1 MTAWKIKVPNSS
13 SHNGNLPTSHLTFI
27 DILKVS
33 VSGLRTRKLRSA
45 LSALG
50 ITIGIAAVVGVLGLS
65 ASGNADLIREL
76 DSLGTNLLTVE
87 AGQGFG
93 SDEASLP
100 SGAAP
105 MVSRITPVYEVA
117 TVTRISGQVFRND
130 LIQDGRTKGITII
143 ASDLNLLESQRG
155 SMKNGSFLNEVNSTY
170 PVVVLGSVAA
180 ERLGI
185 QDVADLK
192 LLWIG
197 EEWFSVVGIMEPLPL
212 AADLDRAAIIGYAAA
227 EEYFSH
233 DGEVDT
239 IYIRAY
245 PEYVEDVRSVIAA
258 TVNPENPEEVQVSR
272 ASDVLEARAV
282 ANSTFT
288 NLFMGLGAVA
298 LLVGGIG
305 IANVMVIA
313 VIERRSEIGLRRAI
327 GATKFHIAIQF
338 ITESLLLACVGGS
351 LGIIAGM
358 IVTTIYASTQGWYIV
373 IPQSAIYIGIGSSI
387 LIGGVAGFYPAMRAA
402 NMSPT
407 EALRSN

>member
-1 MTAWKIKVPNSS
+1 MFKSS
-13 SHNGNLPTSHLTFI
+13 RPKANLPTSHLTLI

-87 AGQGFG
+87 AGQGF
-93 SDEASLP
+93 SAEEVSLP
-100 SGAAP
+100 DGAAG
-105 MVSRITPVYEVA
+105 MVSRITPVYEVS
-117 TVTRISGQVFRND
+117 TVTRISGQVFRNN
-130 LIQDGRTKGITII
+130 LIQDGKTKGITII
-143 ASDLNLLESQRG
+143 ASDLNLLRSQRG
-155 SMKNGSFLNEVNSTY
+155 SMKSGEFLNSMNSTY

-185 QDVADLK
+185 KNVEDLK

-197 EEWFSVVGIMEPLPL
+197 EEWFSIVGIMNPLPL
-212 AADLDRAAIIGYAAA
+212 AADLDRAAIIGYGAAQ
-227 EEYFSH
+227 EYFGH

-239 IYIRAY
+239 IYVRAN
-245 PEYVEDVRSVIAA
+245 PEYVEDVRSVMAA

-313 VIERRSEIGLRRAI
+313 VIERKGEIGLRRAI
-327 GATKFHIAIQF
+327 GATKFHIGIQF
-338 ITESLLLACVGGS
+338 ITESLILACVGGIM
-351 LGIIAGM
+351 GIIVGM
-358 IVTTIYASTQGWYIV
+358 IVTTIYANTQGWYIV

-407 EALRSN
+407 EALRSS

>member
-1 MTAWKIKVPNSS
+1 MRKASR
-13 SHNGNLPTSHLTFI
+13 HNGNLPSSHLTLI
-27 DILKVS
+27 DIFKVS

-76 DSLGTNLLTVE
+76 DSLGTNLLTIE

-93 SDEASLP
+93 AEEASLP
-100 SGAAP
+100 DGAAA
-105 MVSRITPVYEVA
+105 MLRRITPVYEVSS
-117 TVTRISGQVFRND
+117 VTRISGQVFRNN
-130 LIQDGRTKGITII
+130 LIEDGRTKGITII
-143 ASDLNLLESQRG
+143 ASDLNLLQSQRG
-155 SMKNGSFLNEVNSTY
+155 SMQNGYFLNELNSTY

-185 QDVADLK
+185 QDTTDSK

-197 EEWFSVVGIMEPLPL
+197 QEWFSLIGIMNPLPL
-212 AADLDRAAIIGYAAA
+212 AADLDRAAIIGYGAA
-227 EEYFSH
+227 EEYFGH
-233 DGEVDT
+233 DGQVDT
-239 IYIRAY
+239 IYVRAY
-245 PEYVEDVRSVIAA
+245 PEHVEDVRSVMPA

-327 GATKFHIAIQF
+327 GATKLHIGVQF
-338 ITESLLLACVGGS
+338 ITESLLLACVGGAM
-351 LGIIAGM
+351 GIIVGM
-358 IVTTIYASTQGWYIV
+358 IVTAVYASTQGWYIV
-373 IPQSAIYIGIGSSI
+373 IPQSAIYIGIGSSV

>member
-1 MTAWKIKVPNSS
+1 MFKSS
-13 SHNGNLPTSHLTFI
+13 RPKANLPTSHLTLI

-87 AGQGFG
+87 AGQGFRTE
-93 SDEASLP
+93 EATLP
-100 SGAAP
+100 DGAAG
-105 MVSRITPVYEVA
+105 MVLRITPVYEVS

-130 LIQDGRTKGITII
+130 LIQDGKTKGITIF
-143 ASDLNLLESQRG
+143 ASDLNLLRSQRG
-155 SMKNGSFLNEVNSTY
+155 SMKSGEFLNSMNSAY

-185 QDVADLK
+185 KNVADLK

-197 EEWFSVVGIMEPLPL
+197 EEWFSIVGIMKPLPL
-212 AADLDRAAIIGYAAA
+212 AADLDRAAIIGYGAAQ
-227 EEYFSH
+227 EYFGH

-239 IYIRAY
+239 IYVRAY
-245 PEYVEDVRSVIAA
+245 PEYVEDVRSVMAA

-313 VIERRSEIGLRRAI
+313 VIERRGEIGLRRAI
-327 GATKFHIAIQF
+327 GATKFHIGIQF
-338 ITESLLLACVGGS
+338 ITESLILACIGGIM
-351 LGIIAGM
+351 GIIVGM
-358 IVTTIYASTQGWYIV
+358 IVTTIYANTQGWYIV

-387 LIGGVAGFYPAMRAA
+387 LIGSVAGFYPAMRAA

-407 EALRSN
+407 DALRSS

>member
-1 MTAWKIKVPNSS
+1 MFKSS
-13 SHNGNLPTSHLTFI
+13 RPKANLPTSHLTLI

-93 SDEASLP
+93 TDEASLP
-100 SGAAP
+100 DGAAP

-197 EEWFSVVGIMEPLPL
+197 EEWFSVVGIMNALPL
-212 AADLDRAAIIGYAAA
+212 AADLDRAAIIGYGAAQ
-227 EEYFSH
+227 EYFGH
-233 DGEVDT
+233 DGDVDT
-239 IYIRAY
+239 IYVRAY
-245 PEYVEDVRSVIAA
+245 PEYVEDVRSVMAA
-258 TVNPENPEEVQVSR
+258 TVNPESPEEVQVSR
-272 ASDVLEARAV
+272 ASDVLEARSV

-313 VIERRSEIGLRRAI
+313 VIERRGEIGLRRAI
-327 GATKFHIAIQF
+327 GATKFHIGIQF
-338 ITESLLLACVGGS
+338 ITESLILACVGGIM
-351 LGIIAGM
+351 GIIVGM
-358 IVTTIYASTQGWYIV
+358 TVTTVYANTQGWYIV

-407 EALRSN
+407 EALRSS

>member
-1 MTAWKIKVPNSS
+1 VLKSS
-13 SHNGNLPTSHLTFI
+13 KHNGNLPTSHLTLI

-93 SDEASLP
+93 TEEAALP
-100 SGAAP
+100 DGAAA
-105 MVSRITPVYEVA
+105 MIRRITPVYDVSA
-117 TVTRISGQVFRND
+117 VTRISGQVFRND

-143 ASDLNLLESQRG
+143 ASDLNLLQSQRG
-155 SMKNGSFLNEVNSTY
+155 SMKNGNFLNRLNSTY

-185 QDVADLK
+185 KDVADLK

-197 EEWFSVVGIMEPLPL
+197 EEWFSVVGIMKPLPL
-212 AADLDRAAIIGYAAA
+212 AADLDRAAIIGYGAAQ
-227 EEYFSH
+227 EYFGH

-239 IYIRAY
+239 IYVRAY
-245 PEYVEDVRSVIAA
+245 PEHVEDVRSVMAA

-327 GATKFHIAIQF
+327 GATKFHIGVQF
-338 ITESLLLACVGGS
+338 ITESLLLACVGGIM
-351 LGIIAGM
+351 GIIAGT

-387 LIGGVAGFYPAMRAA
+387 LIGGMAGFYPAMRAA

>member
-1 MTAWKIKVPNSS
+1 VRKASR
-13 SHNGNLPTSHLTFI
+13 HNGNLPSSHLTLI
-27 DILKVS
+27 DIFKVS

-76 DSLGTNLLTVE
+76 DSLGTNLLTIE

-93 SDEASLP
+93 AEEASLP
-100 SGAAP
+100 DGAAA
-105 MVSRITPVYEVA
+105 MLRRITPVYEVSS
-117 TVTRISGQVFRND
+117 VTRISGQVFRNN
-130 LIQDGRTKGITII
+130 LIEDGRTKGITII
-143 ASDLNLLESQRG
+143 ASDLNLLQSQRG
-155 SMKNGSFLNEVNSTY
+155 SMQNGYFLNELNSTY

-185 QDVADLK
+185 QDTTDSK

-197 EEWFSVVGIMEPLPL
+197 QEWFSLIGIMNPLPL
-212 AADLDRAAIIGYAAA
+212 AADLDRAAIIGYGAA
-227 EEYFSH
+227 EEYFGH
-233 DGEVDT
+233 DGQVDT
-239 IYIRAY
+239 IYVRAY
-245 PEYVEDVRSVIAA
+245 PEHVEDVRSVMPA

-327 GATKFHIAIQF
+327 GATKLHIGVQF
-338 ITESLLLACVGGS
+338 ITESLLLACVGGAM
-351 LGIIAGM
+351 GIIVGM
-358 IVTTIYASTQGWYIV
+358 IVTAVYASTQGWYIV
-373 IPQSAIYIGIGSSI
+373 IPQSAIYIGIGSSV

>member
-1 MTAWKIKVPNSS
+1 MFKSS
-13 SHNGNLPTSHLTFI
+13 SHKANLPTSHLTLI

-87 AGQGFG
+87 AGQGFRAE
-93 SDEASLP
+93 EASLP
-100 SGAAP
+100 DGAAG
-105 MVSRITPVYEVA
+105 MVSRITPVYEVS
-117 TVTRISGQVFRND
+117 TVTRISGQVLRNN
-130 LIQDGRTKGITII
+130 LIQDGKTKGITII
-143 ASDLNLLESQRG
+143 ASDLNLLRSQRG
-155 SMKNGSFLNEVNSTY
+155 SMKSGKFLNSINSAY

-185 QDVADLK
+185 KNVADLK

-197 EEWFSVVGIMEPLPL
+197 EEWFSIVGIMKPLPL
-212 AADLDRAAIIGYAAA
+212 AADLDRAAIIGYGAAQ
-227 EEYFSH
+227 EYFEH

-239 IYIRAY
+239 IYVRAY
-245 PEYVEDVRSVIAA
+245 PEYVEDVRSVMAA

-272 ASDVLEARAV
+272 ASDLLEARAV

-298 LLVGGIG
+298 LLVGGI
-305 IANVMVIA
+305 
-313 VIERRSEIGLRRAI
+313 E
-327 GATKFHIAIQF
+327 
-338 ITESLLLACVGGS
+338 
-351 LGIIAGM
+351 
-358 IVTTIYASTQGWYIV
+358 
-373 IPQSAIYIGIGSSI
+373 
-387 LIGGVAGFYPAMRAA
+387 
-402 NMSPT
+402 
-407 EALRSN
+407 

>member
-1 MTAWKIKVPNSS
+1 MGSEMC
-13 SHNGNLPTSHLTFI
+13 
-27 DILKVS
+27 
-33 VSGLRTRKLRSA
+33 
-45 LSALG
+45 
-50 ITIGIAAVVGVLGLS
+50 
-65 ASGNADLIREL
+65 IR
-76 DSLGTNLLTVE
+76 
-87 AGQGFG
+87 
-93 SDEASLP
+93 
-100 SGAAP
+100 
-105 MVSRITPVYEVA
+105 
-117 TVTRISGQVFRND
+117 
-130 LIQDGRTKGITII
+130 
-143 ASDLNLLESQRG
+143 
-155 SMKNGSFLNEVNSTY
+155 
-170 PVVVLGSVAA
+170 
-180 ERLGI
+180 
-185 QDVADLK
+185 
-192 LLWIG
+192 
-197 EEWFSVVGIMEPLPL
+197 
-212 AADLDRAAIIGYAAA
+212 DR
-227 EEYFSH
+227 
-233 DGEVDT
+233 
-239 IYIRAY
+239 
-245 PEYVEDVRSVIAA
+245 
-258 TVNPENPEEVQVSR
+258 NPEEVQVSR

>member
-1 MTAWKIKVPNSS
+1 MRKASR
-13 SHNGNLPTSHLTFI
+13 HNGNLPSSHLTLI
-27 DILKVS
+27 DIFKVS

-65 ASGNADLIREL
+65 ASGNADLRREL
-76 DSLGTNLLTVE
+76 DSLGTNLLTIE

-93 SDEASLP
+93 AEEASLP
-100 SGAAP
+100 DGAAA
-105 MVSRITPVYEVA
+105 MLRRITPVYEVSS
-117 TVTRISGQVFRND
+117 VTRISGQVFRNN
-130 LIQDGRTKGITII
+130 LIEDGRTKGITII
-143 ASDLNLLESQRG
+143 ASDLNLLQSQRG
-155 SMKNGSFLNEVNSTY
+155 SMQNGYFLNELNSTY

-185 QDVADLK
+185 QDTTDSK

-197 EEWFSVVGIMEPLPL
+197 QEWFSLIGIMNPLPL
-212 AADLDRAAIIGYAAA
+212 AADLDRAAIIGYGAA
-227 EEYFSH
+227 EEYFGH
-233 DGEVDT
+233 DGQVDT
-239 IYIRAY
+239 IYVRAY
-245 PEYVEDVRSVIAA
+245 PEHVEDVRSVMPA

-327 GATKFHIAIQF
+327 GATKLHIGVQF
-338 ITESLLLACVGGS
+338 ITESLLLACVGGAM
-351 LGIIAGM
+351 GIIVGM
-358 IVTTIYASTQGWYIV
+358 IVTAVYASTQGWYIV
-373 IPQSAIYIGIGSSI
+373 IPQSAIYIGIGSSV

>member
-1 MTAWKIKVPNSS
+1 MFKSS
-13 SHNGNLPTSHLTFI
+13 RPKANFPTSHLTLI

-93 SDEASLP
+93 TDEASLP
-100 SGAAP
+100 DGAAP

-197 EEWFSVVGIMEPLPL
+197 EEWFSVVGIMNALPL
-212 AADLDRAAIIGYAAA
+212 AADLDRAAIIGYGAAQ
-227 EEYFSH
+227 EYFGH
-233 DGEVDT
+233 DGDVDT
-239 IYIRAY
+239 IYVRAY
-245 PEYVEDVRSVIAA
+245 PEYVEDVRSVMAA
-258 TVNPENPEEVQVSR
+258 TVNPESPEEVQVSR
-272 ASDVLEARAV
+272 ASDVLEARSV

-288 NLFMGLGAVA
+288 NLFMRLGAVE

-313 VIERRSEIGLRRAI
+313 VIERRGEIGLRRAI
-327 GATKFHIAIQF
+327 GATKFHIGIQF
-338 ITESLLLACVGGS
+338 ITESLILACVGGIM
-351 LGIIAGM
+351 GIIVGM
-358 IVTTIYASTQGWYIV
+358 TVTTIYANTQGWYIV

-407 EALRSN
+407 EALRSS

>member
-1 MTAWKIKVPNSS
+1 MRKASR
-13 SHNGNLPTSHLTFI
+13 HNGNLPSSHLTLI
-27 DILKVS
+27 DIFKVS

-76 DSLGTNLLTVE
+76 DSLGTNLLTIE

-93 SDEASLP
+93 AEEASLP
-100 SGAAP
+100 DGAAA
-105 MVSRITPVYEVA
+105 MLRRITPVYEVSS
-117 TVTRISGQVFRND
+117 VTRISGQVFRNN
-130 LIQDGRTKGITII
+130 LIEDGRTKGITII
-143 ASDLNLLESQRG
+143 ASDLNLLQSQRG
-155 SMKNGSFLNEVNSTY
+155 SMQNGYFLNELNSTY

-185 QDVADLK
+185 QDTTDSK

-197 EEWFSVVGIMEPLPL
+197 QEWFSLIGIMNPLPL
-212 AADLDRAAIIGYAAA
+212 AADLDRAAIIGYGAA
-227 EEYFSH
+227 EEYFGH
-233 DGEVDT
+233 DGQVDT
-239 IYIRAY
+239 IYVRAY
-245 PEYVEDVRSVIAA
+245 PEHVEDVRSVMPA

-327 GATKFHIAIQF
+327 GATKLHIGVQF
-338 ITESLLLACVGGS
+338 ITESLLLACVGGAM
-351 LGIIAGM
+351 GIIVGM
-358 IVTTIYASTQGWYIV
+358 IVTAVYASTQGWYIV
-373 IPQSAIYIGIGSSI
+373 IPQSAIYIGIGASV

>member
-1 MTAWKIKVPNSS
+1 MFKSS
-13 SHNGNLPTSHLTFI
+13 RPKANFPTSHLTLI

-93 SDEASLP
+93 TDEASLP
-100 SGAAP
+100 DGAAP

-197 EEWFSVVGIMEPLPL
+197 EEWFSVVGIMNALPL
-212 AADLDRAAIIGYAAA
+212 AADLDRAAIIGYGAAQ
-227 EEYFSH
+227 EYFGH
-233 DGEVDT
+233 DGDVDT
-239 IYIRAY
+239 IYVRAY
-245 PEYVEDVRSVIAA
+245 PEYVEDVRSVMAA
-258 TVNPENPEEVQVSR
+258 TVNPESPEEVQVSR
-272 ASDVLEARAV
+272 ASDVLEARSV

-313 VIERRSEIGLRRAI
+313 VIERRGEIGLRRAI
-327 GATKFHIAIQF
+327 GATKFHIGIQF
-338 ITESLLLACVGGS
+338 ITESLILACVGGIM
-351 LGIIAGM
+351 GIIVGM
-358 IVTTIYASTQGWYIV
+358 TVTTIYANTQGWYIV

-407 EALRSN
+407 EALRSS

>member
-1 MTAWKIKVPNSS
+1 MRKASR
-13 SHNGNLPTSHLTFI
+13 HNGNLPSSHLTLI
-27 DILKVS
+27 DIFKVS

-76 DSLGTNLLTVE
+76 DSLGTNLLTIE
-87 AGQGFG
+87 AVQGFG
-93 SDEASLP
+93 AEEASLP
-100 SGAAP
+100 DGAAA
-105 MVSRITPVYEVA
+105 MLRRITPVYEVSS
-117 TVTRISGQVFRND
+117 VTRISGQVFRNN
-130 LIQDGRTKGITII
+130 LIEDGRTKGITII
-143 ASDLNLLESQRG
+143 ASDLNLLQSQRG
-155 SMKNGSFLNEVNSTY
+155 SMQNGYFLNELNSTY

-185 QDVADLK
+185 QDTTDSK

-197 EEWFSVVGIMEPLPL
+197 QEWFSLIGIMNPLPL
-212 AADLDRAAIIGYAAA
+212 AADLDRAAIIGYGAA
-227 EEYFSH
+227 EEYFGH
-233 DGEVDT
+233 DGQVDT
-239 IYIRAY
+239 IYVRAY
-245 PEYVEDVRSVIAA
+245 PEHVEDVRSVMPA

-327 GATKFHIAIQF
+327 GATKLHIGVQF
-338 ITESLLLACVGGS
+338 ITESLLLACVGGAM
-351 LGIIAGM
+351 GIIVGM
-358 IVTTIYASTQGWYIV
+358 IVTAVYASTQGWYIV
-373 IPQSAIYIGIGSSI
+373 IPQSAIYIGIGSSV

>member
-1 MTAWKIKVPNSS
+1 M
-13 SHNGNLPTSHLTFI
+13 
-27 DILKVS
+27 
-33 VSGLRTRKLRSA
+33 
-45 LSALG
+45 
-50 ITIGIAAVVGVLGLS
+50 
-65 ASGNADLIREL
+65 
-76 DSLGTNLLTVE
+76 
-87 AGQGFG
+87 
-93 SDEASLP
+93 
-100 SGAAP
+100 
-105 MVSRITPVYEVA
+105 
-117 TVTRISGQVFRND
+117 
-130 LIQDGRTKGITII
+130 
-143 ASDLNLLESQRG
+143 
-155 SMKNGSFLNEVNSTY
+155 
-170 PVVVLGSVAA
+170 VVLGSVAA

-313 VIERRSEIGLRRAI
+313 VIERRGEIGLRRAI
-327 GATKFHIAIQF
+327 GATKFHIGIQF
-338 ITESLLLACVGGS
+338 ITESLMLACIGGIM
-351 LGIIAGM
+351 GIIVGM
-358 IVTTIYASTQGWYIV
+358 IVTTIYANIQGWYIV

>member
-1 MTAWKIKVPNSS
+1 MLKSS
-13 SHNGNLPTSHLTFI
+13 KHNANLPTSHLTLI

-76 DSLGTNLLTVE
+76 DSLGTNLLTIE
-87 AGQGFG
+87 AGQGFRT
-93 SDEASLP
+93 DEAALP
-100 SGAAP
+100 SDAAA
-105 MVSRITPVYEVA
+105 MVRRITPVYDVS
-117 TVTRISGQVFRND
+117 TVTRIPGQVFRND
-130 LIQDGRTKGITII
+130 LIEDGRTKGITIV
-143 ASDLNLLESQRG
+143 ASDLNLLQSQRG
-155 SMKNGSFLNEVNSTY
+155 SMKSGNFLNPLNSTY

-185 QDVADLK
+185 KDVGDLK

-197 EEWFSVVGIMEPLPL
+197 EEWFSVVGIMKPLPL
-212 AADLDRAAIIGYAAA
+212 AADLDRAAIIGYGAAQ
-227 EEYFSH
+227 EYFGH

-239 IYIRAY
+239 IYVRAY
-245 PEYVEDVRSVIAA
+245 PEHVEDVRSVMAA

-272 ASDVLEARAV
+272 ASDVLEARVV

-327 GATKFHIAIQF
+327 GATKFHIGIQF
-338 ITESLLLACVGGS
+338 ITESLLLACVGGIM
-351 LGIIAGM
+351 GIIAGM
-358 IVTTIYASTQGWYIV
+358 TVTTIYASTQDWYIV

-407 EALRSN
+407 EALRAN

>member
-1 MTAWKIKVPNSS
+1 LFKNLRAKS
-13 SHNGNLPTSHLTFI
+13 NLPSSHLTLL
-27 DILKVS
+27 DTLKVS

-76 DSLGTNLLTVE
+76 DSLGTNLLTIE
-87 AGQGFG
+87 AGQGF
-93 SDEASLP
+93 SAEESNLP
-100 SGAAP
+100 DGAAD
-105 MVSRITPVYEVA
+105 MLGRITPVYEVS
-117 TVTRISGQVFRND
+117 TVARIAGPVFRNN
-130 LIQDGRTKGITII
+130 LIDDGRTKGITII
-143 ASDLNLLESQRG
+143 ASDLNLLQAQRG
-155 SMKNGSFLNEVNSTY
+155 TLHNGIFLNEINSKY

-185 QDVADLK
+185 QDTADSK
-192 LLWIG
+192 MLWIG
-197 EEWFSVVGIMEPLPL
+197 EQWFSLVGILNPLPL
-212 AADLDRAAIIGYAAA
+212 AADLDRAAIIGYGAA
-227 EEYFSH
+227 EEYFGH
-233 DGEVDT
+233 DGQVDT
-239 IYIRAY
+239 IYVRAY
-245 PEYVEDVRSVIAA
+245 PAHVEDVRSVMPA

-327 GATKFHIAIQF
+327 GATKLHIGVQF
-338 ITESLLLACVGGS
+338 ITESLLLACVGGAM
-351 LGIIAGM
+351 GILVGIL
-358 IVTTIYASTQGWYIV
+358 VTAIYASTQGWFIV
-373 IPQSAIYIGIGSSI
+373 IPQTAVFIGIGSSV
-387 LIGGVAGFYPAMRAA
+387 LIGGIAGFYPAMRAA